1 MTMQFLAKCA
11 ASVSK
16 NGASFV
22 LLRFEPDQGHL
33 IGEIAKELGELKQGR
48 IYLIKIEEQHDAK

>member
-33 IGEIAKELGELKQGR
+33 IGEIAKDLGELKPEKTFGSPSR
-48 IYLIKIEEQHDAK
+48 K